1 MSLSTCGRF
10 FRPCLSRIRPA
21 ISSSTLNGCRLFSSL
36 QKRPNFA
43 ICRLQ
48 AARHASDGGQASNFM
63 SDNGLLVL
71 GFGLLGGSV
80 IYVSKIIV
88 FEIFISRMTYEETEH
103 STRVNS
109 VPP

>member
-21 ISSSTLNGCRLFSSL
+21 ISSSRLNGCRLFSSL
-36 QKRPNFA
+36 EKRPNFA

-80 IYVSKIIV
+80 IYVSMIYSFWHFYLKDDL
-88 FEIFISRMTYEETEH
+88 
-103 STRVNS
+103 
-109 VPP
+109 

>member
-21 ISSSTLNGCRLFSSL
+21 ISSSRLNGCRLFSSL
-36 QKRPNFA
+36 EKRPKFA

-71 GFGLLGGSV
+71 GFGLLGGSL
-80 IYVSKIIV
+80 IYVSKIYS
-88 FEIFISRMTYEETEH
+88 F
-103 STRVNS
+103 
-109 VPP
+109 